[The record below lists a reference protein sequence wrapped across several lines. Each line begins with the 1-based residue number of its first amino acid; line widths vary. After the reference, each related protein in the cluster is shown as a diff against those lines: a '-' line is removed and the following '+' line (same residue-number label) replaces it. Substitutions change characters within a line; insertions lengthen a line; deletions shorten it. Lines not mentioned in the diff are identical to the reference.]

1 MGSTSGIR
9 SRVEDAG
16 IRAPCFARMLRAG
29 SHCGVCGWGGDK
41 YRDKRV

>member
-29 SHCGVCGWGGDK
+29 PHCGVCGCGGDK